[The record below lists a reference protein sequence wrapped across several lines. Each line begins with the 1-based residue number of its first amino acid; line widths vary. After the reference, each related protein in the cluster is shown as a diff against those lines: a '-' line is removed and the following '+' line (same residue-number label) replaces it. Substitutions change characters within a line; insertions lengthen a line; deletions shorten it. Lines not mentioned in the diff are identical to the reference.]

1 MAGNQEVMEMDDERD
16 DVSKRGHRPTK
27 VGELIEMVD
36 GAIGSLKIAI
46 ISNQKRSFES
56 PYTSLE
62 FTERAVA
69 LQEDLNALEKLR
81 KRLSY
86 LDPDD
91 DVGRYIEGKELE
103 RILRFIEEV
112 ESFSEHVY

>member
-1 MAGNQEVMEMDDERD
+1 M
-16 DVSKRGHRPTK
+16 K
-27 VGELIEMVD
+27 VKELIERVD

-46 ISNQKRSFES
+46 ISNQQRSFES

-62 FTERAVA
+62 FTERAVG

-81 KRLSY
+81 ERLSN

-91 DVGRYIEGKELE
+91 DVERYINEKELE
-103 RILRFIEEV
+103 RIMKFIEEA
-112 ESFSEHVY
+112 ENLDEHVY